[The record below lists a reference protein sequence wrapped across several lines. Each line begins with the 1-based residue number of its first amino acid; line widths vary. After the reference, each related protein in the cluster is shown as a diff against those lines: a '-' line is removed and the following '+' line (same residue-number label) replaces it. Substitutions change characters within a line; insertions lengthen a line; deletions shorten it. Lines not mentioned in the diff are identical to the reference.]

1 MKKIR
6 IPNYI
11 KYVLAII
18 PFIWIFTII
27 DLGKFRLI
35 IQNTAYW
42 TVPLIL
48 IANIAAFIL
57 QGSRWWMLIHS
68 FIPSVSYL
76 RAMSFHF
83 IGLFYSI
90 ILPSSA
96 AQDVVRTVLISREED
111 YGVIWASSWI
121 ARLFG
126 MISLFLMSMYGF
138 LQYDQIR
145 QIESLPLI
153 LSLSVLFAILLV
165 VMSFSKRTTRPFR
178 ILLEKLLPE
187 KVINIISRI
196 RHGIYL
202 FRNKKVVLFKV
213 FIMTMMVQIILF
225 TTLTMIVY
233 GITGEMRF
241 KEMFAFAPIVEFVC
255 MMLPITPNGMGIR
268 EVLSKKMFEHMGLS
282 DEALAVYVTVIFI
295 SIIFRTIGVIPLLT
309 NKSQI
314 NLKDINK
321 KRDS

>member
-1 MKKIR
+1 MKKIE
-6 IPNYI
+6 IPNFVKYI
-11 KYVLAII
+11 LAIV
-18 PFIWIFTII
+18 PFIWIFSII
-27 DLGKFRLI
+27 EIQELKLI
-35 IQNTAYW
+35 IKNTAIW

-48 IANIAAFIL
+48 IANIMAFIL
-57 QGSRWWMLIHS
+57 QGTRWWMLIHC
-68 FIPSVSYL
+68 FIPTVSYL
-76 RAMSFHF
+76 KAMRYHF

-126 MISLFLMSMYGF
+126 MISLFLMSLYGF

-145 QIESLPLI
+145 NIENLPII
-153 LSLSVLFAILLV
+153 LSSFVLFAVLLV

-178 ILLEKLLPE
+178 IILEKILPK
-187 KVINIISRI
+187 KVIDIISKI

-202 FRNKKVVLFKV
+202 FRSKKTILLKV
-213 FIMTMMVQIILF
+213 FLMTMLVQIILF

-233 GITGEMRF
+233 GITGELKF
-241 KEMFAFAPIVEFVC
+241 KEMFAFAPIVEFIC

-268 EVLSKKMFEHMGLS
+268 EILSKKMFEHMGLS

-309 NKSQI
+309 NKSEREI
-314 NLKDINK
+314 SYLLKK
-321 KRDS
+321 

>member
-1 MKKIR
+1 MKKIQF
-6 IPNYI
+6 PNYL
-11 KYVLAII
+11 KYLLALI

-27 DLGKFRLI
+27 DLNKLTLI

-48 IANIAAFIL
+48 IANIFAFIL

-68 FIPSVSYL
+68 FIPSVSYM
-76 RAMSFHF
+76 RAMSYHF

-96 AQDVVRTVLISREED
+96 AQDIVRTVLISREED

-126 MISLFLMSMYGF
+126 MISLFLMSLYGF

-145 QIESLPLI
+145 NIQHLPLY
-153 LSLSVLFAILLV
+153 LSLFVLLTIILII
-165 VMSFSKRTTRPFR
+165 MSFSKRTTRPFR
-178 ILLEKLLPE
+178 ILLEKILPA
-187 KVINIISRI
+187 KIINIVSRI

-202 FRNKKVVLFKV
+202 FKHKKLVLLKV
-213 FIMTMMVQIILF
+213 FLMTLMVQVILF
-225 TTLTMIVY
+225 TTLAMIIY
-233 GITGEMRF
+233 GITGEFKF
-241 KEMFAFAPIVEFVC
+241 KEMFAFGPIIEFIC

-268 EVLSKKMFEHMGLS
+268 EVLSKKMFEYMDLS
-282 DEALAVYVTVIFI
+282 NEALAVYVTVIFI
-295 SIIFRTIGVIPLLT
+295 SIIFRTIGVIPLIT
-309 NKSQI
+309 SKSTI
-314 NLKDINK
+314 KLRDLK
-321 KRDS
+321 